1 MMKKILLLPFLILS
15 LTFTYGQE
23 TTWNY
28 PIKPGTK
35 EWGSL
40 ENNTEKINVCQIP
53 IEILHSINT
62 EDLLLICLD
71 YPLLP
76 DIYAFNYIVDG
87 FEKFENDFN
96 GFRELIC
103 RKDIVDVILKEY
115 SKQSILD
122 YPKDGTII
130 EIGNYILRYSFME
143 LFISNQQI
151 LNKIDTETKKEIIR
165 TFLITRKNRDEL
177 IDLHLFIGMKTSYFV
192 IGNIIY
198 YNLKNDKKNECLE
211 VLNFL
216 EKGGFPSP
224 DIIERLDEATNN
236 YING

>member
-40 ENNTEKINVCQIP
+40 ENNTEKINVFQIP

-62 EDLLLICLD
+62 EDLLLICLY

-76 DIYAFNYIVDG
+76 DMYAFNYIVDG

-103 RKDIVDVILKEY
+103 RKDIVIYIKRVQQNKYSGLSKRWNDNRNRQLYLKDIL
-115 SKQSILD
+115 L
-122 YPKDGTII
+122 
-130 EIGNYILRYSFME
+130 ME
-143 LFISNQQI
+143 LFISKSTQI
-151 LNKIDTETKKEIIR
+151 LNK
-165 TFLITRKNRDEL
+165 
-177 IDLHLFIGMKTSYFV
+177 
-192 IGNIIY
+192 
-198 YNLKNDKKNECLE
+198 
-211 VLNFL
+211 
-216 EKGGFPSP
+216 
-224 DIIERLDEATNN
+224 
-236 YING
+236 